1 VLAQSIAVVF
11 SGTPASTLWRKGTA
25 TWLGSMSINPRVDR
39 IFMQMPL
46 NNTSDAN
53 NGGWMAAG
61 RVDFYPWGEMPF
73 SPKPLAAE
81 NAYNRGDFA
90 HTRTGDSC

>member
-1 VLAQSIAVVF
+1 
-11 SGTPASTLWRKGTA
+11 
-25 TWLGSMSINPRVDR
+25 
-39 IFMQMPL
+39 MQMPL